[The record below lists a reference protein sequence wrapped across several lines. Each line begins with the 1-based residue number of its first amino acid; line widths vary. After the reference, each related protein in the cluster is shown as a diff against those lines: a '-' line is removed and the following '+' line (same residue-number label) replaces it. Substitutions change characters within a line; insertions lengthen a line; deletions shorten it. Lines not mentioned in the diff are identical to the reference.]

1 MTMEKNMGFV
11 ENLLNKEARRKTIL
25 WTAIILVLA
34 LFFLMIF
41 NFLFS
46 GNTNYSYMLNWSDP
60 TKYQAVFLSN
70 GQVYFGRVVD
80 INKETLILED
90 IYYLRASKALQTG
103 VDETRIES
111 DNFSLIK
118 LGSEIH
124 GPEDNMKIN
133 LDHVMFVEDLSW
145 ESKVVE
151 AIREYKVK

>member
-1 MTMEKNMGFV
+1 MGYV
-11 ENLLNKEARRKTIL
+11 ENLLNKDARRKTIL
-25 WTAIILVLA
+25 WTAIILALA
-34 LFFLMIF
+34 LFSLMIF

-46 GNTNYSYMLNWSDP
+46 GNSNYSYMLNWSDP

-80 INKETLILED
+80 VNKETLILED
-90 IYYLRASKALQTG
+90 IYYLRASKALQAG
-103 VDETRIES
+103 FDETKLES

-145 ESKVVE
+145 KSKVVE
-151 AIREYKVK
+151 AISSYKIK